1 MAYGVIL
8 RFEGVGVDEYWAVN
22 DQLGVR
28 RDGTGDW
35 PAGLITHVGG
45 PTEEG
50 LVVSEVWASKADQ
63 EAFMGAR
70 LGAAL
75 GSVGVPPP
83 AQVIEFEV
91 DNHQDPGR

>member
-8 RFEGVGVDEYWAVN
+8 RFDGVGVDEYWAVN
-22 DQLGVR
+22 DRLGVA

-35 PAGLITHVGG
+35 PDGLLTHLGG
-45 PTEEG
+45 ATDGG
-50 LVVSEVWASKADQ
+50 LVVTEVWASKADQ

-75 GSVGVPPP
+75 GVVGVPPP

-91 DNHQDPGR
+91 ENHQDPGR

>member
-22 DQLGVR
+22 DRLGVQ

-35 PAGLITHVGG
+35 PAGLVTHLGG
-45 PTEEG
+45 PTDGG
-50 LVVSEVWASKADQ
+50 LVVTEVWATKADQ
-63 EAFMGAR
+63 EAFMAER

-75 GSVGVPPP
+75 GEVGVPPP